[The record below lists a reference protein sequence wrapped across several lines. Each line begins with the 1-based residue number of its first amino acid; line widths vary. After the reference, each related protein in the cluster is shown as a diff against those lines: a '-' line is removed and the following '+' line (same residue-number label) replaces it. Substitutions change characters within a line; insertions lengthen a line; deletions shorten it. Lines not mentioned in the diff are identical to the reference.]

1 MASWRSAV
9 VHPLGLAGYALA
21 CVFGLLAKFGPTAQY
36 AWLAPIA
43 VAMAV
48 VALIGGLLVAV
59 LKRPAAKAKSPKGS
73 DEPSLS
79 MAAQSTTGGQS
90 PAIVSLKGPVSINY
104 GAKLPENKKP

>member
-21 CVFGLLAKFGPTAQY
+21 CVFGLLVKFGPTAQY
-36 AWLAPIA
+36 PWLAPIA

-48 VALIGGLLVAV
+48 VALIGGLSVAV
-59 LKRPAAKAKSPKGS
+59 LKCPTARAKSPQGA

-79 MAAQSTTGGQS
+79 MAAQSTTGDQS
-90 PAIVSLKGPVSINY
+90 PAIVSLKGPVSISY
-104 GAKLPENKKP
+104 GAKLPEKKKP